1 MNSLFRIAAVVG
13 GLLAGGSIVM
23 IIQWISSLIYVI
35 PPELDRNNHEEM
47 SKWVSSLPIGAPLLV
62 LLSEALGYLV
72 GTFVARRLAP
82 ARMVIPALIVWGL
95 FLLAAVVNLFT
106 TPHPLWFAPAS
117 IISCLVFGLSGLVLA
132 APASYAVTC
141 NRTINAPIEK
151 VFKTL
156 ATIEEFKKAIPG
168 IVKVEFLTDSH
179 YGVGTRFRETRIM
192 NGKEAATELEVT
204 ELVENRHIRLVSDA
218 GGAIWDTIFRVQ
230 QNGKSV
236 EMNMQMDARPHRI
249 SARIITPMILGMV
262 SKFVSQD
269 MDSVKAYCEQNT
281 P

>member
-1 MNSLFRIAAVVG
+1 MNSILRIAAVVG

-35 PPELDRNNHEEM
+35 PPELDRNNYEEM
-47 SKWVSSLPIGAPLLV
+47 STWIGALPAGAFLFV

-72 GTFVARRLAP
+72 STFVARRLAP
-82 ARMVIPALIVWGL
+82 ARSAIPALIVWGFL
-95 FLLAAVVNLFT
+95 FLAAIVNLFT
-106 TPHPLWFAPAS
+106 IPHPPWFAPAS

-132 APASYAVTC
+132 APASYSVTC
-141 NRTINAPIEK
+141 TRTINAPIEK

-156 ATIEEFKKAIPG
+156 ATIEEFSKAVPG
-168 IVKVEFLTDSH
+168 IEKVEFLTDSH

-204 ELVENRHIRLVSDA
+204 ELVENRHFRLVSDA
-218 GGAIWDTIFRVQ
+218 GGTIWDTVFRVQ
-230 QNGKSV
+230 EKGKSV
-236 EMNMQMDARPHRI
+236 EMNMQMDARPHRVF
-249 SARIITPMILGMV
+249 ARIITPMILGMV
-262 SKFVSQD
+262 SKFVEQD
-269 MDSVKAYCEQNT
+269 MDSIKAFCEQSS